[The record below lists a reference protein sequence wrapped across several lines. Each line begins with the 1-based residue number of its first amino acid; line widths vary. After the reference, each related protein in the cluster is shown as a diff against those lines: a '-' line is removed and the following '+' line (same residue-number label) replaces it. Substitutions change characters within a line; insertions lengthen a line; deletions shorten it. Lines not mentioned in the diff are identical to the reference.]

1 MTTAFGGLKS
11 KKKKFE
17 NWFEND
23 TIIIGLSYKYVHLW
37 KRCYEC
43 LYYVFSS
50 VYRYAQVL
58 EECICV
64 HYAIVSMPVQ
74 GRRQECLQTDWGVLL
89 LNVIMNIAV
98 VLLLWHLRAG
108 WAELICI

>member
-11 KKKKFE
+11 LKKK
-17 NWFEND
+17 FEND

-37 KRCYEC
+37 NRCYEC

-58 EECICV
+58 EECVCV
-64 HYAIVSMPVQ
+64 HYAIVSMPEQ

-98 VLLLWHLRAG
+98 VIYSRHLRAG